1 MRIASLPGGDRVR
14 RGDWWRACSRRRPTR
29 PTREG
34 DQYDIVVLVADVD
47 GLRAQGVDL
56 PEKISVSNL
65 GKRWQI
71 NFDAYGKVNG
81 KTFNVIPVTW
91 DPIDTAS
98 YEETC
103 IKATQDHDPFVV
115 LNGNG
120 YRQSSVGCITV
131 DNDTFAIMGEGGY
144 DELYEASGKNYLTLG
159 MPGEASA
166 RASVQLADRA
176 EASSRRR
183 RRSAILSSN
192 EPARQGGRRRRGE
205 GVHQGGLRRGREGR
219 DQRQPGR
226 GRPAAR
232 GGRGRWPR
240 CRRPARPRSW
250 SSSASPSTRRSSTR
264 PRRRA
269 PGFEYMLL
277 DASASIC
284 TQFGASRTPAII
296 ATAEVPCVTTWDTRA
311 LPTKDGVKPDN
322 AFEAKCRKV
331 FDAGFDEQTTPGVPS
346 GDITD
351 ATGQTLTEDFSPNE
365 CIITDLF
372 VKGLKKAGKNATP
385 GTSTTPCSRSRRARA
400 AYMSNGT
407 GGFAKNKPYFANQ
420 VHVELLNP
428 ATTETPPDAN
438 GLYNGCP
445 APINCWVPRVV
456 DGTEWVALEGAA

>member
-1 MRIASLPGGDRVR
+1 MGD
-14 RGDWWRACSRRRPTR
+14 SRRRVVVTACVAAMVAGLLAVPAHAADS
-29 PTREG
+29 EG
-34 DQYDIVVLVADVD
+34 DQYDVVVLVADVD

-65 GKRWQI
+65 GKRWQV

-144 DELYEASGKNYLTLG
+144 GELYDASGKNYLTLG

-166 RASVQLADRA
+166 RASVQLATEQDFFPDGA
-176 EASSRRR
+176 KI
-183 RRSAILSSN
+183 AILSSN
-192 EPARQGGRRRRGE
+192 EPAVQAAGDVAEKEFSKAGFDVVEKVEINANQDAAG
-205 GVHQGGLRRGREGR
+205 QQREAAAAVSTVQAAGATAVVVLL
-219 DQRQPGR
+219 GFTVN
-226 GRPAAR
+226 PAFFDEAEKT
-232 GGRGRWPR
+232 G
-240 CRRPARPRSW
+240 A
-250 SSSASPSTRRSSTR
+250 
-264 PRRRA
+264 
-269 PGFEYMLL
+269 GFEYMLL

-296 ATAEVPCVTTWDTRA
+296 STAEVPCVTTWDTRA

-365 CIITDLF
+365 CVITDLF
-372 VKGLKKAGKNATP
+372 VKGLKKAGKDATP
-385 GTSTTPCSRSRRARA
+385 ADVYDAMLTIKKSPA

-428 ATTETPPDAN
+428 ATTDTPPDAN

>member
-1 MRIASLPGGDRVR
+1 MGNA
-14 RGDWWRACSRRRPTR
+14 RRRPVVVACVAAVVAGLLAV
-29 PTREG
+29 PAGAAQED
-34 DQYDIVVLVADVD
+34 DQYDVVVLVADVD
-47 GLRAQGVDL
+47 GLRAQGVNL

-65 GKRWQI
+65 GKRWQV
-71 NFDAYGKVNG
+71 NFDAHGKVNG
-81 KTFNVIPVTW
+81 RTFNVIPVTW

-98 YEETC
+98 YEDTC

-144 DELYEASGKNYLTLG
+144 GELYDASGKNYLTLG

-166 RASVQLADRA
+166 RASVQLATEQGFFTDGA
-176 EASSRRR
+176 KI
-183 RRSAILSSN
+183 AILSSN
-192 EPARQGGRRRRGE
+192 EPAVKAAGDVAEKEFAKAGFDVVEKVEINANQDAAG
-205 GVHQGGLRRGREGR
+205 QQREAAAAVSTVQAAGATAVVVLL
-219 DQRQPGR
+219 GFSVN
-226 GRPAAR
+226 PAFFDEAEKS
-232 GGRGRWPR
+232 G
-240 CRRPARPRSW
+240 A
-250 SSSASPSTRRSSTR
+250 
-264 PRRRA
+264 
-269 PGFEYMLL
+269 GFEYMLL

-296 ATAEVPCVTTWDTRA
+296 STAEVPCVTTWDTRA

-365 CIITDLF
+365 CVITDLF
-372 VKGLKKAGKNATP
+372 VKGLKKAGKDATP
-385 GTSTTPCSRSRRARA
+385 EDVYDAMLTIKKSPA

-428 ATTETPPDAN
+428 ATTETQPDAN

-445 APINCWVPRVV
+445 APINCWVPRVI